1 MGHESFPS
9 DAFLKLLF
17 DVIDLYVDLVVSA
30 ATLRV
35 HNKDL
40 IMASQWNDKRPM
52 SPHLQI
58 WRWHPAMLSSILHRA
73 CAIISYVALIIVAI
87 GLLVLALTGK
97 LPLEGLIFSPL
108 GAIGLAIFVFAF
120 IFMALAQLRHAI
132 WDRGAMMDPD
142 KNNKLTWGMIGLA
155 ALFSGIVVGLAL

>member
-1 MGHESFPS
+1 
-9 DAFLKLLF
+9 
-17 DVIDLYVDLVVSA
+17 
-30 ATLRV
+30 
-35 HNKDL
+35 
-40 IMASQWNDKRPM
+40 MASQWNDKRPM

-73 CAIISYVALIIVAI
+73 SAIICYVGLIKVAI
-87 GLLVLALTGK
+87 GLLILALTGK

-108 GAIGLAIFVFAF
+108 GVIGLAVFSFAF

-142 KNNKLTWGMIGLA
+142 KNNMLSWAMIGA
-155 ALFSGIVVGLAL
+155 SALLSGLVVGLVL